1 MKTHCCR
8 NSETILIHTKTYG
21 CHLLDKVRIFVAIA
35 KNPIEICT
43 EEEISICI
51 YVYLILISIQ
61 FVLFFCTNFDVSKNC
76 VLRSLPVPLPR
87 RSQAYC
93 FSRLW
98 QTEDN
103 ANKKFTNGCQYKF
116 IETIITTEKY
126 TLQDTDK
133 GTLRFTTSISL
144 SQSAPLLAQTHNG

>member
-1 MKTHCCR
+1 MSFIRQSSNFRSNCKT
-8 NSETILIHTKTYG
+8 
-21 CHLLDKVRIFVAIA
+21 
-35 KNPIEICT
+35 PIEICT

-87 RSQAYC
+87 RSHAYC

-144 SQSAPLLAQTHNG
+144 TLSPSIPISIALTCTNTQWLVRFSCHSNK